1 MKDYLQS
8 KIYTITRE
16 KDIYI
21 GSTTYPLAYRYTGH
35 KTQLQCSMY
44 KYIHNNCNG
53 DWSEWKINLYEDYP
67 CNNEEELTKREG
79 EIIKKFKSYN
89 KYNVINKY
97 IAGRTNKEWI
107 KDNKEKYDIW
117 MKNYEFDRKEERKQR
132 DKINNARIN
141 ETRRIYLKNNPPQY
155 KKIECDCGMIMNKT
169 CLSRH
174 IKRNIHQELMDKQ
187 TSAILSFLK
196 SI

>member
-1 MKDYLQS
+1 MSKYLQS
-8 KIYTITRE
+8 KIYTITRG

-21 GSTTYPLAYRYTGH
+21 GSTTLSLYHRYLNH
-35 KTQLQCSMY
+35 STQPRCSMY
-44 KYIHNNCNG
+44 QYIHNNCNG

-67 CNNEEELTKREG
+67 CNNEKELTKREG

-117 MKNYEFDRKEERKQR
+117 MKNYEFDRKEQQK
-132 DKINNARIN
+132 
-141 ETRRIYLKNNPPQY
+141 QY
-155 KKIECDCGMIMNKT
+155 KKIRIECDCG
-169 CLSRH
+169 CLSTRSDLARH
-174 IKRNIHQELMDKQ
+174 KKTKKHQDLMDNQ
-187 TSAILSFLK
+187 TSAILSFLECF
-196 SI
+196 